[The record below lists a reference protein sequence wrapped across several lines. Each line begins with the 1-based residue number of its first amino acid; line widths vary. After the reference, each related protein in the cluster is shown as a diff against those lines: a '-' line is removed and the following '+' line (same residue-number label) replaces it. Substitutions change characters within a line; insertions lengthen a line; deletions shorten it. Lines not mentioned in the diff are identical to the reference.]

1 MPQRQFCIRDQ
12 VTFGSSMVIQWL
24 VFHGFEEPKN
34 RQYSCPKVMMEHI
47 NKKGFW
53 IAGAVTIYCGNDG
66 THKQKS

>member
-1 MPQRQFCIRDQ
+1 
-12 VTFGSSMVIQWL
+12 MVIQWL

-53 IAGAVTIYCGNDG
+53 IAGAVTIYCSNDG
-66 THKQKS
+66 THKQKR